1 MRFEEY
7 SSCRLLIELLEQDW
21 AATKQILL
29 YLFRKQKGFYTEGS
43 SYNAVGAFASDV
55 DFIIII
61 ISSSSSNSSSCSSS
75 SGSSSS
81 GSSGSSR
88 ISGSSD
94 SSGHSS
100 GRSSGGS
107 SGRSIGRISGGSSG
121 DNFLLRWRKV
131 QLWSIVLCNSWSV
144 KM

>member
-1 MRFEEY
+1 MHFEEY
-7 SSCRLLIELLEQDW
+7 SSCRLLIEVLEQDW
-21 AATKQILL
+21 AAIKQILL

-61 ISSSSSNSSSCSSS
+61 ISSSSSSSSSS
-75 SGSSSS
+75 SGGGSS
-81 GSSGSSR
+81 GSSGSSC

-94 SSGHSS
+94 SSG
-100 GRSSGGS
+100 GS
-107 SGRSIGRISGGSSG
+107 SGRGSGRISGGSSG
-121 DNFLLRWRKV
+121 CNFLLRWRKV

-144 KM
+144 KK